1 MAKTTIDASTAPNDL
16 VTYYVPRGESTDE
29 DVFVAL
35 NGKSYLLR
43 RGSTARIPRA
53 VYDILMESRH
63 REEVRDARRR
73 QLAQDAAKREV
84 YVR

>member
-16 VTYYVPRGESTDE
+16 VTYYVPRGEANDE

-43 RGSTARIPRA
+43 RGSTVRVPRA